1 MDDSA
6 ITCDQVIESYD
17 EKIKTI
23 PTNFNK
29 KKASC
34 KIQNFYVL
42 VAFLLI
48 TIASFIAISIQCY
61 LLKYQAK
68 QKRLLPLHVTN
79 NKLKKVLYQQYNL
92 KRSNKFKD
100 IDIKNRIY

>member
-34 KIQNFYVL
+34 KIQNLYVL

-48 TIASFIAISIQCY
+48 TIASFIAISI
-61 LLKYQAK
+61 
-68 QKRLLPLHVTN
+68 
-79 NKLKKVLYQQYNL
+79 
-92 KRSNKFKD
+92 
-100 IDIKNRIY
+100 

>member
-6 ITCDQVIESYD
+6 ITSDQVIESYD
-17 EKIKTI
+17 EKINTI

-34 KIQNFYVL
+34 KMQSLYVL

-48 TIASFIAISIQCY
+48 TIALFIVISI
-61 LLKYQAK
+61 
-68 QKRLLPLHVTN
+68 
-79 NKLKKVLYQQYNL
+79 
-92 KRSNKFKD
+92 
-100 IDIKNRIY
+100 

>member
-34 KIQNFYVL
+34 KIQNLYVL

-48 TIASFIAISIQCY
+48 TIASFITISI
-61 LLKYQAK
+61 
-68 QKRLLPLHVTN
+68 
-79 NKLKKVLYQQYNL
+79 
-92 KRSNKFKD
+92 
-100 IDIKNRIY
+100 

>member
-34 KIQNFYVL
+34 KIQNLYVL
-42 VAFLLI
+42 VTFLLI
-48 TIASFIAISIQCY
+48 TIASFIAISI
-61 LLKYQAK
+61 
-68 QKRLLPLHVTN
+68 
-79 NKLKKVLYQQYNL
+79 
-92 KRSNKFKD
+92 
-100 IDIKNRIY
+100 

>member
-6 ITCDQVIESYD
+6 ITSDQVIESYD
-17 EKIKTI
+17 EKINTI

-34 KIQNFYVL
+34 KMQSLYVL

-48 TIASFIAISIQCY
+48 TIALFIAISIQCY

-68 QKRLLPLHVTN
+68 QKRLLPLHGTN
-79 NKLKKVLYQQYNL
+79 NFKKFYIN
-92 KRSNKFKD
+92 N
-100 IDIKNRIY
+100 II

>member
-34 KIQNFYVL
+34 KIQNLYVL

-48 TIASFIAISIQCY
+48 TIASLTAISI
-61 LLKYQAK
+61 
-68 QKRLLPLHVTN
+68 
-79 NKLKKVLYQQYNL
+79 
-92 KRSNKFKD
+92 
-100 IDIKNRIY
+100 

>member
-34 KIQNFYVL
+34 TIQNLYVL

-48 TIASFIAISIQCY
+48 TIASFIAISI
-61 LLKYQAK
+61 
-68 QKRLLPLHVTN
+68 
-79 NKLKKVLYQQYNL
+79 
-92 KRSNKFKD
+92 
-100 IDIKNRIY
+100 

>member
-34 KIQNFYVL
+34 KIQNLYVL

-48 TIASFIAISIQCY
+48 TVASFIAISI
-61 LLKYQAK
+61 
-68 QKRLLPLHVTN
+68 
-79 NKLKKVLYQQYNL
+79 
-92 KRSNKFKD
+92 
-100 IDIKNRIY
+100 

>member
-1 MDDSA
+1 MSCIWNRVYLEPCYLRLWKWKYLASIRDDSA

-34 KIQNFYVL
+34 KIQNLYVL

-48 TIASFIAISIQCY
+48 TIASFIAISI
-61 LLKYQAK
+61 
-68 QKRLLPLHVTN
+68 
-79 NKLKKVLYQQYNL
+79 
-92 KRSNKFKD
+92 
-100 IDIKNRIY
+100 

>member
-6 ITCDQVIESYD
+6 ITWDQVIESYD

-34 KIQNFYVL
+34 KIQNLYVL

-48 TIASFIAISIQCY
+48 TIASFIAISI
-61 LLKYQAK
+61 
-68 QKRLLPLHVTN
+68 
-79 NKLKKVLYQQYNL
+79 
-92 KRSNKFKD
+92 
-100 IDIKNRIY
+100 